1 MACDHRLQFSGIN
14 KSVKGIEGIKQLWDD
29 GMQQQRIVPK
39 DEGSQGQ
46 MNSLLGIKW
55 LPIQSNGWRGIQRV
69 GALSMAVKHC
79 DLVKGGRITHF

>member
-1 MACDHRLQFSGIN
+1 MACDHRLQFSEIN
-14 KSVKGIEGIKQLWDD
+14 KSVKGLNSFG

-55 LPIQSNGWRGIQRV
+55 HPIQSNGWRGIQRV

-79 DLVKGGRITHF
+79 DLG